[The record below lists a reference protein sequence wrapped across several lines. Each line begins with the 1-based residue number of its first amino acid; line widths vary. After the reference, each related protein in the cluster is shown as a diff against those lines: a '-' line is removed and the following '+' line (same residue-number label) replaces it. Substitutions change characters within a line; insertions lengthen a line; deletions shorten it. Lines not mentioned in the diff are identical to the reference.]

1 MLEAMKE
8 QIQTVAECRFEAQ
21 RAAQAKRVAEE
32 AWRQE
37 NGELFAKADL
47 TKQVTEEAEDKLR
60 ELILEHYAKTGDK
73 KPLPGLGVREMKRLE
88 YETATAYSWALE
100 HKMALKL
107 DIKAFEKICLVSLPE
122 FVGIHIEP
130 QATIA
135 KELPI
140 NKEE

>member
-1 MLEAMKE
+1 MLEAMKK
-8 QIQTVAECRFEAQ
+8 QKQTVVECRFEAQ

-37 NGELFAKADL
+37 NWELFAKADL

-60 ELILEHYAKTGDK
+60 ELVLEHYAKTGDK

-88 YETATAYSWALE
+88 YGTVSAYAWALE

-107 DIKAFEKICLVSLPE
+107 DIKAFEKICLASLPD
-122 FVGIHIEP
+122 FVEVRIEP
-130 QATIA
+130 QATISA
-135 KELPI
+135 ILGYDIK
-140 NKEE
+140 